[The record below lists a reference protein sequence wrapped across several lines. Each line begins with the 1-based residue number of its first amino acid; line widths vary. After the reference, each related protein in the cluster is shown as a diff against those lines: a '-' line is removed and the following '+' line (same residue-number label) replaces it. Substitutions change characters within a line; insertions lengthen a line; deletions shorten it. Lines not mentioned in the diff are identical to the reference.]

1 MLVICGLLV
10 AFSLTQPPQSIES
23 TGRIDGRVTIEGTNT
38 GVAGVRIMLFPFGR
52 NQTGPPIGRMGPMG
66 GPPETVTDQDGR
78 FAFPRIL
85 PGTYRVDA
93 QKTGLVSLSQSD
105 RPTTIDVV
113 ADRTSEL
120 RMQMQKGAA
129 ITGRVL
135 DPSGEP
141 LPDVSVMVM
150 HHVDRPG
157 GMPSRLLPAGG
168 QGQQTNDLGE
178 FRISG
183 VPPGEYFV
191 VAMPRGRSPFGGP
204 AVAAPSGNGRQS
216 PRRFMLGLSTKRRH
230 SPLP

>member
-1 MLVICGLLV
+1 MRSIGGPAMLVLYGLIV
-10 AFSLTQPPQSIES
+10 AFSLTQPPQSTES

-38 GVAGVRIMLFPFGR
+38 GVAGVRVMLFPFGR
-52 NQTGPPIGRMGPMG
+52 NEMGPIGRMGPMG
-66 GPPETVTDQDGR
+66 MPPETVTGQDGR
-78 FAFPRIL
+78 FALPRIR

-93 QKTGLVSLSQSD
+93 QKTGLVSLSPPD

-120 RMQMQKGAA
+120 RLQMKKGAA

-141 LPDVSVMVM
+141 LADVSVMVM
-150 HHVDRPG
+150 HHVDHPA
-157 GMPSRLLPAGG
+157 GMPSRLLPAGV

-178 FRISG
+178 FRVSG
-183 VPPGEYFV
+183 VPPGEYFI

-204 AVAAPSGNGRQS
+204 AVAPPSGNARTTVATTFY
-216 PRRFMLGLSTKRRH
+216 P
-230 SPLP
+230 